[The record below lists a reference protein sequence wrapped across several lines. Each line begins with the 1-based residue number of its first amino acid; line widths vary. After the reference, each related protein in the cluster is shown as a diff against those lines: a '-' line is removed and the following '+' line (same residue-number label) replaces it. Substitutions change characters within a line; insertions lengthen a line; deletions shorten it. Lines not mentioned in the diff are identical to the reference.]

1 MSLSSLRYYSEA
13 KIDSWRLS
21 SKHYEVV
28 HADCTAVPVGKLD
41 LDAAF
46 RGIICRRN
54 RISRDAG
61 TVTARHADIV
71 ARLIVLATDKTSELF
86 PAEKRPLELLVEA
99 VDDGRPC

>member
-1 MSLSSLRYYSEA
+1 MSQSSLRYYSEA

-28 HADCTAVPVGKLD
+28 HADYTAVPVGKLD

-46 RGIICRRN
+46 RGAICRRN
-54 RISRDAG
+54 WIGIDAG

-71 ARLIVLATDKTSELF
+71 ARLIVPATDKASEPLL
-86 PAEKRPLELLVEA
+86 AEKRPLEILVDSI
-99 VDDGRPC
+99 DDGRPS